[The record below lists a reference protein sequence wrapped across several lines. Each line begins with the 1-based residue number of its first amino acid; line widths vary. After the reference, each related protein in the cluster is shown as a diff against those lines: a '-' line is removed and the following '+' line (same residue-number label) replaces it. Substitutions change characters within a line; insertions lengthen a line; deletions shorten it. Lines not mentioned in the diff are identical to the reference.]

1 MGKLHEIGRKWR
13 PNPLRISEDILFRWS
28 PRKMSGEAVSE
39 AELLPLLEAA
49 RWAPS
54 SRNSQEWR
62 FFFALKGDVH
72 FDTLMRFLSEGNRT
86 WCKDCGALLILV
98 SKKTT
103 QDNHSIRSHSLDTG
117 MAYQNFHIE
126 GTRRDL
132 VVHPLGGFDRNA
144 AGEFLNLEEEYHL
157 EIMISVG
164 KPDDL
169 QVVEMDRQPTQRN
182 AVETFSV
189 RLND

>member
-1 MGKLHEIGRKWR
+1 MGELHEIGRKWR
-13 PNPLRISEDILFRWS
+13 PNPLRICEDIIYRWS

-72 FDTLMRFLSEGNRT
+72 FDTLMGFLSDRNQT
-86 WCKDCGALLILV
+86 WCKDAGALLFLV
-98 SKKTT
+98 SKMTT
-103 QDNHSIRSHSLDTG
+103 PENHSIRSHSLDTG

-132 VVHPLGGFDRNA
+132 VVHPLGAFDRNKA
-144 AGEFLNLEEEYHL
+144 VEFLNLGADYHL

-164 KPDDL
+164 KPGPWEELELDRKPT
-169 QVVEMDRQPTQRN
+169 DRQEV
-182 AVETFSV
+182 AAFSF
-189 RLND
+189 RLNH

>member
-13 PNPLRISEDILFRWS
+13 LNPLQISEDILYRWS
-28 PRKMSGEAVSE
+28 PRKMNGEAVSE

-62 FFFALKGDVH
+62 FFYALGGDRH
-72 FDTLMRFLSEGNRT
+72 FDTLMSFLSEGNQS
-86 WCKDCGALLILV
+86 WCSDAGALLILV

-103 QDNHSIRSHSLDTG
+103 HDNHTIRSHSLDTG

-132 VVHPLGGFDRNA
+132 VVHPMGAFDRQKVDQFLKL
-144 AGEFLNLEEEYHL
+144 GEDYHI

-164 KPDDL
+164 KPEAPE
-169 QVVEMDRQPTQRN
+169 VVESDRKPTERVG
-182 AVETFSV
+182 VETFSF
-189 RLND
+189 RLTD